1 MDLSPGVK
9 WLGMKLPTLICCI
22 VWECTKRFPSSQIC
36 FHGMTLRTQQLLHLQ
51 RRVLINSDKRLW
63 ASSRLSAWRS
73 AVSVTF
79 VEFDTGHFHENLPR
93 NSKFTTH
100 CSFHCNNGYA
110 NVPQCY
116 VMHTLPVLLHFAFH
130 KLSWLKPKRV
140 KKYWMLMVCL
150 CTFYG
155 VTVDQCSQNYIYI
168 CVCVCVCVC
177 VRARVRIYIMCVMS
191 VLGDH
196 VVSAVTHVTNS
207 QSAELESWRE
217 ESVAYPDS
225 GVCDQLNVYI
235 APWHE
240 SWSPP
245 FLYHSRTLS
254 LSFIRR

>member
-1 MDLSPGVK
+1 MTCSATTHTTD
-9 WLGMKLPTLICCI
+9 C
-22 VWECTKRFPSSQIC
+22 C
-36 FHGMTLRTQQLLHLQ
+36 FHY
-51 RRVLINSDKRLW
+51 
-63 ASSRLSAWRS
+63 
-73 AVSVTF
+73 
-79 VEFDTGHFHENLPR
+79 
-93 NSKFTTH
+93 
-100 CSFHCNNGYA
+100 NNGYA

-130 KLSWLKPKRV
+130 NLSWLKPKRV

-155 VTVDQCSQNYIYI
+155 VTVDQCSQNFIYI
-168 CVCVCVCVC
+168 CVCVCVCMCVYVCARACIYIYIYMCVC
-177 VRARVRIYIMCVMS
+177 VCIYIYIMCVMMS

-207 QSAELESWRE
+207 QSTELESWGE

-225 GVCDQLNVYI
+225 GVCDQLNVCS

-245 FLYHSRTLS
+245 FLYYSRTLS
-254 LSFIRR
+254 LSLFHR